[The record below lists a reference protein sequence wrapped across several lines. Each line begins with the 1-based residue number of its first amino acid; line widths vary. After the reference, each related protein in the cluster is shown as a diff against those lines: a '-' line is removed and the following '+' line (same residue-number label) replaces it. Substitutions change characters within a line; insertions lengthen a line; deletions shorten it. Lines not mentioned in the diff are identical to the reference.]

1 MRQAGFGKGSN
12 QCSTYIGP
20 IFAILQRDLNDS
32 RIICMYPC
40 FYCTYGWTES
50 AINLGFRESVLL
62 DMACIMKAKSIMI
75 IDRTEEHVAH
85 EFAN

>member
-1 MRQAGFGKGSN
+1 
-12 QCSTYIGP
+12 
-20 IFAILQRDLNDS
+20 
-32 RIICMYPC
+32 MYPC